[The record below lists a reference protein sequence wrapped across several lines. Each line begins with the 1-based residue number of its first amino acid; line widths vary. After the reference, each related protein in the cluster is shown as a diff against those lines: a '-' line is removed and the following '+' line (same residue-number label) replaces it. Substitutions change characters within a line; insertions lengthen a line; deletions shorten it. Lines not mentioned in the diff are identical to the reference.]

1 MKKIIISLTIVIT
14 LSLITAITLKIMYK
28 KNKIE
33 ITLKQS
39 EIEVYKD
46 ITLKEII
53 NEEINLIN
61 DHKIDTEKVGEQE
74 LEINYK
80 NKIFTYK
87 ENIKINIVDTES
99 PVILSKNL
107 TIYKGNDI
115 DLVNSMLCGDN
126 YDARP
131 NCYVEG
137 NYNINEIGTYN
148 LKYIGV
154 DSSNNKRELDFTL
167 NVIEQPKET
176 KKQQTEESFI
186 AFKDIVNKHKKNNTR
201 IGIDVSKWQ
210 GNIDFEAVKN
220 AKAEFVM
227 IKAGGSYIDGELY
240 TDPYF
245 KTNIE
250 NALKNN
256 LDVGVYFYSNANT
269 IEKAKQEIDYVLDLI
284 KDYDVKLGIAFDWEN
299 FTDFNTYNISFH
311 TLNKMATTFLEETKN
326 KGYKPLLYSSK
337 YYLENI
343 WNLNYDTWVAQ
354 YTDNNTYQGDYIMW
368 QQCSDGKIDGIL
380 GYVDIDI
387 MYLK

>member
-1 MKKIIISLTIVIT
+1 MKKIIISLIIVIVLSLTTVIT
-14 LSLITAITLKIMYK
+14 LKLMYNKNKLTITL
-28 KNKIE
+28 N
-33 ITLKQS
+33 QQ
-39 EIEVYKD
+39 EIEVYTDVK
-46 ITLKEII
+46 LKEII
-53 NEEINLIN
+53 NEDINLIN
-61 DHKIDTEKVGEQE
+61 DYKIDTETVGEKE
-74 LEINYK
+74 LEVKYK

-87 ENIKINIVDTES
+87 ENIKINIIDTEA
-99 PVILSKNL
+99 PVVLAKNI
-107 TIYKGNDI
+107 TIEQGNDI
-115 DLVNSMLCGDN
+115 NLVNRILCGDN

-137 NYNINEIGTYN
+137 NYNINEIGTYD

-154 DSSNNKRELDFTL
+154 DSSNNKTEKDFKL
-167 NVIEQPKET
+167 YVIEKPKE
-176 KKQQTEESFI
+176 KPKPKEETFVD
-186 AFKDIVNKHKKNNTR
+186 FNDIVNIHKNEKTR

-210 GNIDFEAVKN
+210 GNIDFETVKN

-250 NALKNN
+250 NALNNN

-284 KDYDVKLGIAFDWEN
+284 KDYDIKLGIAFDWEN

-354 YTDNNTYQGDYIMW
+354 YADNNTYQGDYIMW

>member
-1 MKKIIISLTIVIT
+1 MKKIIIPLTIAII
-14 LSLITAITLKIMYK
+14 LSLITVITLKIMYN
-28 KNKIE
+28 KNKLI
-33 ITLKQS
+33 ITLNQN
-39 EIEVYKD
+39 EFEVYTDVK
-46 ITLKEII
+46 LKEII
-53 NEEINLIN
+53 NEDINLIN
-61 DHKIDTEKVGEQE
+61 DYKIDTETIGEKE
-74 LEINYK
+74 LEVKYK

-87 ENIKINIVDTES
+87 EKIKVNIIDTEA
-99 PVILSKNL
+99 PKILAKNL

-115 DLVNSMLCGDN
+115 DLVNSILCGDN

-154 DSSNNKRELDFTL
+154 DLSNNKTEKDFNL
-167 NVIEQPKET
+167 NVIEKPKET
-176 KKQQTEESFI
+176 SKPKEESFV
-186 AFKDIVNKHKKNNTR
+186 AFSDIVNLHKRSNTR

-210 GNIDFEAVKN
+210 GNIDFNAVKN
-220 AKAEFVM
+220 AGTEFIM

-250 NALKNN
+250 NALENN
-256 LDVGVYFYSNANT
+256 LDVGVYFYSNANS
-269 IEKAKQEIDYVLDLI
+269 IEKVKQEIDYVLDLI
-284 KDYDVKLGIAFDWEN
+284 KDYDIKLGIAFDWEN

-343 WNLNYDTWVAQ
+343 WDLNYDTWVAQ
-354 YTDNNTYQGDYIMW
+354 YADKNTYQGDYVMW

>member
-1 MKKIIISLTIVIT
+1 MKKLIITLITLIIISVSI
-14 LSLITAITLKIMYK
+14 AITLKTMYK
-28 KNKIE
+28 KNKLE
-33 ITLKQS
+33 IQLKQN

-46 ITLKEII
+46 ITLKELI
-53 NEEINLIN
+53 NNDINLIN
-61 DHKIDTEKVGEQE
+61 DYKIDTEQIGEQE
-74 LEINYK
+74 LEVQYK
-80 NKIFTYK
+80 NKIFKYK
-87 ENIKINIVDTES
+87 EKIQVNIVDTEA
-99 PVILSKNL
+99 PVILSKNI
-107 TIYKGNDI
+107 TIEQGSDI

-131 NCYVEG
+131 KCYVEG
-137 NYNINEIGTYN
+137 NYNINEVGTYN

-154 DSSNNKRELDFTL
+154 DTSNNKTEKTFTL
-167 NVIEQPKET
+167 NVIKKQPK
-176 KKQQTEESFI
+176 QQRPTQESFI
-186 AFKDIVNKHKKNNTR
+186 AFKDIVNLHKKANTR

-220 AKAEFVM
+220 AKAEFIM

-245 KTNIE
+245 ITNIE

-269 IEKAKQEIDYVLDLI
+269 IEQAQKEIDYVLDLI
-284 KDYDVKLGIAFDWEN
+284 KDYDIKLGIAFDWEN

-311 TLNKMATTFLEETKN
+311 TLNKMATKFLEETKN

-354 YTDNNTYQGDYIMW
+354 YADNNTYQGDYVMW

>member
-1 MKKIIISLTIVIT
+1 MKKLIITLIIVIVLSLTTV
-14 LSLITAITLKIMYK
+14 ITLKILYN
-28 KNKIE
+28 KNKLV
-33 ITLKQS
+33 ITINQN
-39 EIEVYKD
+39 EFEVYTDVK
-46 ITLKEII
+46 LKEII
-53 NEEINLIN
+53 NENINLIN
-61 DHKIDTEKVGEQE
+61 DYKIDTETIGEKE
-74 LEINYK
+74 LEIKYK

-87 ENIKINIVDTES
+87 ENIKINIIDTEA
-99 PVILSKNL
+99 PLILAKNL
-107 TIYKGNDI
+107 TIYEGDDI

-137 NYNINEIGTYN
+137 DYNINEIGAYD

-154 DSSNNKRELDFTL
+154 DSSNNKTEKDFNL
-167 NVIEQPKET
+167 YVIEKPKEQPKPKEET
-176 KKQQTEESFI
+176 FVD
-186 AFKDIVNKHKKNNTR
+186 FNDIVNIHKKNNTR

-227 IKAGGSYIDGELY
+227 IKAGGSYVDGELY

-284 KDYDVKLGIAFDWEN
+284 KDYDIKLGIAFDWEN

-343 WNLNYDTWVAQ
+343 WNVNYDTWVAQ
-354 YTDNNTYQGDYIMW
+354 YADNNTYQGDYIMW
-368 QQCSDGKIDGIL
+368 QQCSDGKINGIL

-387 MYLK
+387 MYFK

>member
-1 MKKIIISLTIVIT
+1 MKKIIISLTIVIM
-14 LSLITAITLKIMYK
+14 LSLITTITLKIMYK

-154 DSSNNKRELDFTL
+154 DSSNNKRELEFKL

-176 KKQQTEESFI
+176 KNEPKEESFI

-245 KTNIE
+245 ITNIE

-269 IEKAKQEIDYVLDLI
+269 IEQAKKEIDYVLDLI
-284 KDYDVKLGIAFDWEN
+284 KEYDIKLGIAFDWEN

-354 YTDNNTYQGDYIMW
+354 YADNNTYQGDYVMW

-387 MYLK
+387 LYE

>member
-1 MKKIIISLTIVIT
+1 MKKIIIALTIVIM
-14 LSLITAITLKIMYK
+14 LSLITVITLKIMYN
-28 KNKIE
+28 KNKLE
-33 ITLKQS
+33 ITLKQQ
-39 EIEVYKD
+39 EIEVFTD
-46 ITLKEII
+46 IKLKEII
-53 NEEINLIN
+53 NEDINLIN
-61 DHKIDTEKVGEQE
+61 DYTIDTETIGEKE
-74 LEINYK
+74 LEVKYK

-87 ENIKINIVDTES
+87 EKVKVNIIDTEA
-99 PVILSKNL
+99 PVILAKNL

-115 DLVNSMLCGDN
+115 DLVNSILCGDN

-148 LKYIGV
+148 LKYIGA
-154 DSSNNKRELDFTL
+154 DSSNNKTEKDFNL
-167 NVIEQPKET
+167 NVIEKPKDTNKQPKE
-176 KKQQTEESFI
+176 ESFV
-186 AFKDIVNKHKKNNTR
+186 AFSDIVNLHKKENTR

-210 GNIDFEAVKN
+210 GNIDFNAVKN
-220 AKAEFVM
+220 AGTEFVI
-227 IKAGGSYIDGELY
+227 IKAGGSYVDGELY

-250 NALKNN
+250 NALENN
-256 LDVGVYFYSNANT
+256 LDVGVYFYSNANS
-269 IEKAKQEIDYVLDLI
+269 IEKSKQEIDYVLNLI
-284 KDYDVKLGIAFDWEN
+284 KGYDIKLGIAFDWEN
-299 FTDFNTYNISFH
+299 FKDFNTYNISFH
-311 TLNKMATTFLEETKN
+311 TLNKMATTFLEEAKN

-354 YTDNNTYQGDYIMW
+354 YADNNTYQGDYIMW

-387 MYLK
+387 LYE

>member
-1 MKKIIISLTIVIT
+1 MKKLIIALLIVTVLSLTTVIT
-14 LSLITAITLKIMYK
+14 LKLIYNKNKLAITL
-28 KNKIE
+28 NQNE
-33 ITLKQS
+33 F
-39 EIEVYKD
+39 EVYTD
-46 ITLKEII
+46 VQLKEII
-53 NEEINLIN
+53 SEDINLIN
-61 DHKIDTEKVGEQE
+61 DYKIDTETIGEKE
-74 LEINYK
+74 LEVKYK

-87 ENIKINIVDTES
+87 ENIKINIIDTEA
-99 PVILSKNL
+99 PVVLAKNI
-107 TIYKGNDI
+107 TIEQGNDI
-115 DLVNSMLCGDN
+115 DLVNRILCGDN

-137 NYNINEIGTYN
+137 NYNINEIGTYD

-154 DSSNNKRELDFTL
+154 DSSNNKTEKDFKL
-167 NVIEQPKET
+167 YVIEKPKE
-176 KKQQTEESFI
+176 KPKPKEETFVD
-186 AFKDIVNKHKKNNTR
+186 FNEIVNIHKNENTR

-220 AKAEFVM
+220 AKAEFVI
-227 IKAGGSYIDGELY
+227 IKAGGSHVDGELY

-250 NALKNN
+250 NALNNN

-269 IEKAKQEIDYVLDLI
+269 IEKAKQEIDYVLDLV
-284 KDYDVKLGIAFDWEN
+284 KDYDIKLGIAFDWEN

-343 WNLNYDTWVAQ
+343 WNVNYDTWVAQ
-354 YTDNNTYQGDYIMW
+354 YANNNTYQGDYIMW
-368 QQCSDGKIDGIL
+368 QQCSDGKINGIL

>member
-1 MKKIIISLTIVIT
+1 MKKIIISLIIVII
-14 LSLITAITLKIMYK
+14 LSLITVVTLKIMYE
-28 KNKIE
+28 KNKQE
-33 ITLKQS
+33 IILKQN

-46 ITLKEII
+46 ITLKELI
-53 NEEINLIN
+53 NNDINIIN
-61 DHKIDTEKVGEQE
+61 DHTINTEKIGEQE
-74 LEINYK
+74 LEIQYK

-87 ENIKINIVDTES
+87 ENIKINIIDTEA
-99 PVILSKNL
+99 PVILSKN
-107 TIYKGNDI
+107 IIIEEGNDI

-137 NYNINEIGTYN
+137 NYNINEIGSYN

-154 DSSNNKRELDFTL
+154 DSSNNKTEKDFVL
-167 NVIEQPKET
+167 NVIKKQPKT
-176 KKQQTEESFI
+176 QRPTQESFI
-186 AFKDIVNKHKKNNTR
+186 AFKDIVNIHKKNNTR

-220 AKAEFVM
+220 AGAEFVM
-227 IKAGGSYIDGELY
+227 IKAGGSYIDAELY

-245 KTNIE
+245 ITNIE

-256 LDVGVYFYSNANT
+256 LDVGIYLYSNANT
-269 IEKAKQEIDYVLDLI
+269 IEQAKKEIDYILELI
-284 KDYDVKLGIAFDWEN
+284 KDYDIKLGIAFDWEN

-311 TLNKMATTFLEETKN
+311 TLNKMATTFLEEAKN

-354 YTDNNTYQGDYIMW
+354 YADKNTYQGDYIMW

>member
-1 MKKIIISLTIVIT
+1 MKKIIIPLTIVIV
-14 LSLITAITLKIMYK
+14 LSLTTVITLKIMYN
-28 KNKIE
+28 KNKLE
-33 ITLKQS
+33 ITLKQQ
-39 EIEVYKD
+39 EIEVFTD
-46 ITLKEII
+46 IKLKEII
-53 NEEINLIN
+53 NEDINLIN
-61 DHKIDTEKVGEQE
+61 DYTIDTETIGEKE
-74 LEINYK
+74 LEVKYK

-87 ENIKINIVDTES
+87 EKIKVNIIDTEA
-99 PVILSKNL
+99 PKILAKNL

-115 DLVNSMLCGDN
+115 DLVNSILCGDN

-154 DSSNNKRELDFTL
+154 DSSNNKTEIDFNL
-167 NVIEQPKET
+167 SVIEKPKET
-176 KKQQTEESFI
+176 NKPKEESFVD
-186 AFKDIVNKHKKNNTR
+186 FKDIVSIHKKNNTR

-210 GNIDFEAVKN
+210 GNIDFNAVKN
-220 AKAEFVM
+220 AGTEFVM

-250 NALKNN
+250 NALENN
-256 LDVGVYFYSNANT
+256 LDVGVYFYSNANS
-269 IEKAKQEIDYVLDLI
+269 IEKVKQEINYVLDLI
-284 KDYDVKLGIAFDWEN
+284 KDYDIKLGIAFDWEN

-311 TLNKMATTFLEETKN
+311 TLNKMATIFLEETKN

-343 WNLNYDTWVAQ
+343 WDLNYDTWVAQ
-354 YTDNNTYQGDYIMW
+354 YANKNTYQGDYVMW